1 MSEIVLWSDSNETS
15 SLKSAIPLTFLCSK
29 SWKWSVQSCQFLQM
43 SGPGGTFAS
52 DCRHLTLVG
61 KTLRHKTP
69 RVNYKQSTAVEIAS
83 LFFENIQFSLDVFT
97 NYTKL

>member
-15 SLKSAIPLTFLCSK
+15 SLKSGIPLTFFVFQVLEIICAI
-29 SWKWSVQSCQFLQM
+29 CQFLQM
-43 SGPGGTFAS
+43 RGPAGTFAL